1 MEIGKSRE
9 EALHGNQRT
18 GWRIARKVVFRI
30 LIYADLD
37 PDPGLNFSPF
47 GSGSERM
54 GPKKIHK
61 IC

>member
-37 PDPGLNFSPF
+37 PNKDLQNLLSYVSLFKSIF
-47 GSGSERM
+47 CNITY
-54 GPKKIHK
+54 KA
-61 IC
+61 